1 MSFWHF
7 LSQNDVVLTLHFF
20 FFGNLPITKRRRFG
34 QNWSKTASFWSSFH
48 IPKTTSFG
56 LVTAASKRRCFGPI
70 LSKTTSF
77 CNVFKIKNK
86 KETTS
91 FYLPQ
96 RQNDVVSPAPKPK
109 YRNLFLILACSERG
123 EGKIGQPC
131 RRRSLGS
138 EISHENGDSGD
149 GR

>member
-1 MSFWHF
+1 MG
-7 LSQNDVVLTLHFF
+7 LGQNGVVLAFFEPKRRRFGYAIF

-34 QNWSKTASFWSSFH
+34 KNWSKTASFWSSFH
-48 IPKTTSFG
+48 IPKTMSFG
-56 LVTAASKRRCFGPI
+56 LVTAASKRRRFGPI

-91 FYLPQ
+91 FYLLQ

-109 YRNLFLILACSERG
+109 YKNLFLIPACSERG
-123 EGKIGQPC
+123 EGKTRHPG
-131 RRRSLGS
+131 RRPLVGI
-138 EISHENGDSGD
+138 EDLT
-149 GR
+149 